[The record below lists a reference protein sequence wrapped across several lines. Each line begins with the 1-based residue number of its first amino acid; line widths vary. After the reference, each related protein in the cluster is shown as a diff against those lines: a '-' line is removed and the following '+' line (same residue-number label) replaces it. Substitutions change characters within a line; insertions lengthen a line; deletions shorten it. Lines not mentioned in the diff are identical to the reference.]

1 MLDER
6 NALKRPFHFRWP
18 VRFGPQLA
26 CPSTEQEQAMPG
38 VDAVIWFAGA
48 AAAVAVAILLAAER
62 TDSIELI
69 APLFRVG
76 LIAAAILGAWL
87 YVQQRDERRAL
98 DDRKAVLMAS
108 SIAPGSALAC
118 LDELAGEAVESACEK
133 TVFASPEAVASAVK
147 YVAAQIELLNDGTA
161 YAGRGDAGYAAKLVP
176 LRKAIELDRF
186 GLVAHV
192 LAGREGC
199 TAEHCDALGQL
210 GDSTRVLA
218 NLSGRTFEEQ
228 VKKYTAIWNAPRP
241 ADGVFA
247 RAGRSVALPGAN
259 GPGTVAPSRD
269 PAAEEPV
276 SQSAAVTP
284 PAARTNITSP
294 PPQEPPLLRDSVA
307 SEPAPQSAAVV
318 PPAALGSATS
328 PSQEPPPPGSV
339 ALPPQEPPPLR
350 GPAAAEPRSESA
362 AVTAPAALG
371 SITPLPPRRPPRLR
385 VATPP
390 PAAAPP

>member
-1 MLDER
+1 
-6 NALKRPFHFRWP
+6 
-18 VRFGPQLA
+18 
-26 CPSTEQEQAMPG
+26 MPG
-38 VDAVIWFAGA
+38 VDAMIWLAGA
-48 AAAVAVAILLAAER
+48 VAAVAVVILMSAKR

-98 DDRKAVLMAS
+98 DDRKAVLMAG
-108 SIAPGSALAC
+108 SIAPGSALSC

-147 YVAAQIELLNDGTA
+147 YVAAQIELLNDGTV

-176 LRKAIELDRF
+176 LRKAVELDRF
-186 GLVAHV
+186 GFVAHV
-192 LAGREGC
+192 LADREGC
-199 TAEHCDALGQL
+199 TAEHCDAPGQL
-210 GDSTRVLA
+210 RDSTRVLA

-228 VKKYTAIWNAPRP
+228 VKKYTAIWNAARP

-247 RAGRSVALPGAN
+247 VAGRSVALPGAN
-259 GPGTVAPSRD
+259 GTGTVAPLRD
-269 PAAEEPV
+269 SSAEEPV

-284 PAARTNITSP
+284 LAARADVTS
-294 PPQEPPLLRDSVA
+294 PPQEPPLLRGPA
-307 SEPAPQSAAVV
+307 AAEPGSEPAAVTA
-318 PPAALGSATS
+318 PAALGSATS
-328 PSQEPPPPGSV
+328 PSQEPPPLGSV
-339 ALPPQEPPPLR
+339 ALPPQDPPPLR
-350 GPAAAEPRSESA
+350 GLAAAEPGSEPA

-371 SITPLPPRRPPRLR
+371 SITPLPPRRPKLR

-390 PAAAPP
+390 HAAAPP